1 MIKSKYKKESKLTF
15 EIEPLTRVE
24 ALREGNKLKEDGKS
38 NIVLYNQNDKTYS
51 VFDKKHYD
59 YLMDSNEVD
68 MSQWKEIKQFE
79 APEENPD
86 QGTEIVQKEPAPESN
101 DNLDIDLNEPE
112 SSADNTS
119 NITSDE
125 ITDEELND
133 ENIEE
138 ENPEESE
145 EDMNVEYN
153 KTTPD
158 EMEEIIKKENYNRRL
173 NEEKIEIFTG
183 SHYMNSERN
192 KEAFNLLN
200 EKLLSTDNP
209 YYDLFNSE
217 RLYLDD
223 TNGFISIQSNNS
235 QNELYDFGVKGLANY
250 IKSLLK
256 YPVPIYIG
264 GYYFESNRINNKKFY
279 RRKIK

>member
-86 QGTEIVQKEPAPESN
+86 QGSEIVQKEPDSESN
-101 DNLDIDLNEPE
+101 DNLNIDLNEPE

-125 ITDEELND
+125 TTDEELND

-158 EMEEIIKKENYNRRL
+158 EMEEIIKKENYNRRKINEANDKYVLAEDIIPLRTIYINDKIL
-173 NEEKIEIFTG
+173 NMSFEF
-183 SHYMNSERN
+183 
-192 KEAFNLLN
+192 
-200 EKLLSTDNP
+200 
-209 YYDLFNSE
+209 
-217 RLYLDD
+217 D
-223 TNGFISIQSNNS
+223 TNSKLIFLN
-235 QNELYDFGVKGLANY
+235 FGNIIEKRT
-250 IKSLLK
+250 I
-256 YPVPIYIG
+256 I
-264 GYYFESNRINNKKFY
+264 
-279 RRKIK
+279 